1 MSHASN
7 TFKAKSEIHTAYASK
22 FKDYWVL
29 HGYIPTPFDPIS
41 KPRLLLQHINK
52 LHVEKSWNMKNYM
65 ATDNGEML
73 VPALQS
79 GDAIAVCGFSV
90 GNRRIHINGKD
101 KRMELGAGKYFWKKV
116 GHSRKNGS
124 TKCQWQTPYN
134 MNASDDRH
142 HKWHIKG

>member
-22 FKDYWVL
+22 FKDYWVH
-29 HGYIPTPFDPIS
+29 HGYIPTPFDPIR

-52 LHVEKSWNMKNYM
+52 LHVEKSWNMKNFM

-79 GDAIAVCGFSV
+79 GDAIAVCDGSCKK
-90 GNRRIHINGKD
+90 GSGASAWEIEGSTSIGRIKGWNWVLGSTFGKRLGILERMDPRSINGK
-101 KRMELGAGKYFWKKV
+101 LL
-116 GHSRKNGS
+116 
-124 TKCQWQTPYN
+124 T
-134 MNASDDRH
+134 
-142 HKWHIKG
+142 I